1 VDRTEIWE
9 RIRREARVAGLRDA
23 RTPSLEAVERRRMQL
38 WILTAV
44 LVVALSSGAVVLSMW
59 PRRAPDLAS
68 PAVLR
73 LGIVLLSL
81 AFCAYAIEKEL
92 HLRRLT
98 RLLTDEQVLNAAL
111 ANRLREVSLLLE
123 VGKAMNSVLDLDA
136 VLGVI
141 LRGSLRLLGASA
153 GALSLVEGEELVAV
167 AAVGGGVVPGHRL
180 RLGEGTA
187 GTVALTRQ
195 PLLAEGADGAGTEL
209 CVPLLHRGEL
219 LGVLAVRSERSGSFG
234 EYDLR
239 ALATLAEQAAAA
251 IANARLYQAERRH
264 VAELLELD
272 RMKSEFVALVTHELR
287 TPLTTILAAAETA
300 RRPAVREQGATDELF
315 GIIAEQSKRLAGM
328 VEDLLA
334 AARVER
340 KEGAPTLEEIDLAA
354 LARLAVRDL
363 GIAGRPVELEAP
375 EHAPVVGDALLL
387 RRILDNLLDNA
398 HKYGA
403 PPVRLVVEPRGERI
417 LLSVLDAGP
426 GVPEEARER
435 IFERF
440 ARLDEHR
447 SKPGLGLG
455 LPIVRGLAE
464 ACGGRVWVE
473 EAPGGGAA
481 FRVDLPAARVPAREA
496 V

>member
-1 VDRTEIWE
+1 VDRTEISE

-23 RTPSLEAVERRRMQL
+23 RAPSLEAVERRRMQL

-44 LVVALSSGAVVLSMW
+44 LVVALSSGAVVLSLW
-59 PRRAPDLAS
+59 PGRTPDLAS

-111 ANRLREVSLLLE
+111 ANRLHEVTLLLE
-123 VGKAMNSVLDLDA
+123 AGKAMNSVLDLDA

-141 LRGSLRLLGASA
+141 LRGSLRLLGANA
-153 GALSLVEGEELVAV
+153 GALFLVEGEELVAAAAAGDGV
-167 AAVGGGVVPGHRL
+167 APGRRL
-180 RLGEGTA
+180 RPGEGPA
-187 GTVALTRQ
+187 GTVARTRE
-195 PLLAEGADGAGTEL
+195 PLLAAGDAGAEL

-219 LGVLAVRSERSGSFG
+219 LGVLAVRSDRGGAFG

-239 ALATLAEQAAAA
+239 ALAALGEQAAAA
-251 IANARLYQAERRH
+251 IANARLYEAERSH

-300 RRPAVREQGATDELF
+300 RRPAVRERGATDELL
-315 GIIAEQSKRLAGM
+315 GIIAEQSKRLAAM

-334 AARVER
+334 AARFER
-340 KEGAPTLEEIDLAA
+340 REAVPSLTEVDLAA
-354 LARLAVRDL
+354 LCRLAVRDF
-363 GIAGRPVELEAP
+363 GIAGRPVELEGP
-375 EHAPVVGDALLL
+375 DHAPVVGDPLLL
-387 RRILDNLLDNA
+387 RRIVDNLLDNA

-403 PPVRLVVEPRGERI
+403 PPVRLVLEPRGERI
-417 LLSVLDAGP
+417 VLSVLDAGTGIP
-426 GVPEEARER
+426 AEARGR

-440 ARLDEHR
+440 ARLDQHR

-473 EAPGGGAA
+473 DAPGGGAA
-481 FRVDLPAARVPAREA
+481 FRVELRAARVPARGA

>member
-1 VDRTEIWE
+1 MDRTEIWE

-38 WILTAV
+38 WILTVV

-59 PRRAPDLAS
+59 PGRAPDLAS

-141 LRGSLRLLGASA
+141 LRGSLQLLGASA
-153 GALSLVEGEELVAV
+153 GALSLVEGEGLVAA
-167 AAVGGGVVPGHRL
+167 AAVGDGVAPGHRL
-180 RLGEGTA
+180 HLGEGTA
-187 GTVALTRQ
+187 GTVALTRE
-195 PLLAEGADGAGTEL
+195 PLLAEGEGTEL
-209 CVPLLHRGEL
+209 CVPLLHRDEL

-239 ALATLAEQAAAA
+239 ALATFAEQAAAA
-251 IANARLYQAERRH
+251 IANARLYEAERSH

-287 TPLTTILAAAETA
+287 TPLATILAAAETA
-300 RRPAVREQGATDELF
+300 RRPAVREQGATDELL

-334 AARVER
+334 AARFER
-340 KEGAPTLEEIDLAA
+340 KEEAPALAEVDLAA

>member
-1 VDRTEIWE
+1 MDRTQISE
-9 RIRREARVAGLRDA
+9 RIRREARVAGLRDVRA
-23 RTPSLEAVERRRMQL
+23 PSLEAVERRRTQL
-38 WILTAV
+38 WILAAV
-44 LVVALSSGAVVLSMW
+44 LVVALASGAVVLSMW
-59 PRRAPDLAS
+59 PGRAPDLGS

-73 LGIVLLSL
+73 LGIVLLSV
-81 AFCAYAIEKEL
+81 AFCAYAFEKEL

-123 VGKAMNSVLDLDA
+123 AGKAMNSVLDLEA

-141 LRGSLRLLGASA
+141 LGGALRLLDASGGAVLLA
-153 GALSLVEGEELVAV
+153 QDGQLAAAAAHGDGIARGE
-167 AAVGGGVVPGHRL
+167 RL
-180 RLGEGTA
+180 PLGEGTA
-187 GTVALTRQ
+187 GRVALTRD
-195 PLLAEGADGAGTEL
+195 PLIAEAGEGAGSEL
-209 CVPLLHRGEL
+209 CVPLLHREEL
-219 LGVLAVRSERSGSFG
+219 LGVLAVRGEPGRTFS

-239 ALATLAEQAAAA
+239 VLATFAEQAAAA
-251 IANARLYQAERRH
+251 IANARLYEAERSH
-264 VAELLELD
+264 VAELLEVD

-300 RRPAVREQGATDELF
+300 RRPGVREQGATDELL

-340 KEGAPTLEEIDLAA
+340 RDTAPSLAEVDLAV
-354 LARLAVRDL
+354 LARLAARDF
-363 GIAGRPVELEAP
+363 GVAGRPVEVEGP
-375 EHAPVVGDALLL
+375 DHAPVVGDALLL

-403 PPVRLVVEPRGERI
+403 PPVRLVLEDRADRI
-417 LLSVLDAGP
+417 LLSVVDAGA
-426 GVPEEARER
+426 GVPPEARER

-440 ARLDEHR
+440 ARLDDHR

-473 EAPGGGAA
+473 DAPGGGAA
-481 FRVDLPAARVPAREA
+481 FRVDLRAARVPAREA

>member
-1 VDRTEIWE
+1 VDRTEISE

-38 WILTAV
+38 WILTV
-44 LVVALSSGAVVLSMW
+44 ILVVALSSGAVVLSMW
-59 PRRAPDLAS
+59 PGRAPDLAS

-81 AFCAYAIEKEL
+81 AFCGYAIEKEL

-111 ANRLREVSLLLE
+111 ANRLHEVSLLLE
-123 VGKAMNSVLDLDA
+123 AGKAMNSVLDLDA

-141 LRGSLRLLGASA
+141 LRGSLQLLGARA
-153 GALSLVEGEELVAV
+153 GALSLLEGEELVAAAAMGDGV
-167 AAVGGGVVPGHRL
+167 APGQRL

-187 GTVALTRQ
+187 GTVALTRE
-195 PLLAEGADGAGTEL
+195 PLLAEGEDGPGTEL
-209 CVPLLHRGEL
+209 CVPLLHRDEL
-219 LGVLAVRSERSGSFG
+219 LGVLEVRAERRGAFG

-239 ALATLAEQAAAA
+239 ALATFAEQAAAA
-251 IANARLYQAERRH
+251 IANARLYEAERSH

-272 RMKSEFVALVTHELR
+272 RMKSEFLALVTHELR

-300 RRPAVREQGATDELF
+300 RRPAVREQGATDELL
-315 GIIAEQSKRLAGM
+315 GIIVERSKRLAAM

-334 AARVER
+334 AARCER
-340 KEGAPTLEEIDLAA
+340 MERPTALAEVDLGV
-354 LARLAVRDL
+354 LARLAVRDF
-363 GIAGRPVELEAP
+363 GISGRAVELEAP
-375 EHAPVVGDALLL
+375 QHAPVFGDPLLL

-403 PPVRLVVEPRGERI
+403 PPVRLVVEPRGDRI
-417 LLSVLDAGP
+417 LLSVLDAGA

-440 ARLDEHR
+440 ARLDDHR

-481 FRVDLPAARVPAREA
+481 FRVDLPAAQVPARGA

>member
-1 VDRTEIWE
+1 MDRTEISE

-38 WILTAV
+38 WILTVV

-59 PRRAPDLAS
+59 PGRAPDLAS

-98 RLLTDEQVLNAAL
+98 RLLTDEQ
-111 ANRLREVSLLLE
+111 
-123 VGKAMNSVLDLDA
+123 
-136 VLGVI
+136 
-141 LRGSLRLLGASA
+141 
-153 GALSLVEGEELVAV
+153 
-167 AAVGGGVVPGHRL
+167 
-180 RLGEGTA
+180 
-187 GTVALTRQ
+187 
-195 PLLAEGADGAGTEL
+195 
-209 CVPLLHRGEL
+209 
-219 LGVLAVRSERSGSFG
+219 
-234 EYDLR
+234 
-239 ALATLAEQAAAA
+239 
-251 IANARLYQAERRH
+251 
-264 VAELLELD
+264 ELLE
-272 RMKSEFVALVTHELR
+272 
-287 TPLTTILAAAETA
+287 
-300 RRPAVREQGATDELF
+300 
-315 GIIAEQSKRLAGM
+315 IIAEQSKRLAGM
-328 VEDLLA
+328 VDDLLA
-334 AARVER
+334 AARFER
-340 KEGAPTLEEIDLAA
+340 KEEAPALEEIDLAA

-403 PPVRLVVEPRGERI
+403 PPVRLVVEPQGERI
-417 LLSVLDAGP
+417 LLSVLDAGA

-440 ARLDEHR
+440 ARLDDHR

-464 ACGGRVWVE
+464 VCGGRVWVE
-473 EAPGGGAA
+473 DAPGGGAA
-481 FRVDLPAARVPAREA
+481 FRVDLPAARVPVREA